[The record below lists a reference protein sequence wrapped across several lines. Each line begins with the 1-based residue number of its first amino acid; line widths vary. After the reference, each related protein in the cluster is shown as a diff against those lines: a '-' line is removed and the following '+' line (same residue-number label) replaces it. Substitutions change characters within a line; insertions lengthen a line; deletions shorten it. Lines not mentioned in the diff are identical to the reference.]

1 MVQMKKLTRMI
12 PQSEEDKSKTEFEG
26 FYLNYRDKTSGVLL
40 LAGAINNK
48 TLWVDFNLDMKV
60 FETQGNSKST

>member
-1 MVQMKKLTRMI
+1 MKNLTRMI
-12 PQSEEDKSKTEFEG
+12 PQSGEDKPKTEFEG
-26 FYLNYRDKTSGVLL
+26 FYLNCRDKKSGVPHLT
-40 LAGAINNK
+40 GAINNK